1 MKGILIP
8 EFVSDPSTLRPS
20 EVPKPTPKPD
30 QCLIKIT
37 HCSPQHA
44 DILHAQGKHQNNN
57 PKKGWC
63 HPPFVLG
70 YDFAGIV
77 ESVPSS
83 GTAGHGLQQGDRVFG
98 AGIGAFAEYIC
109 VKPDAVRKVPDG
121 LSNEIACAVSGQA
134 VSYASV
140 VHVAKVQPGETVLV
154 SGASGGL
161 GSACCMVAKS
171 VGAKVI
177 ALAGDEAK
185 AARMRQDMDIDAV
198 VVMGDN
204 EDESWVD
211 QVQELTAGQGVDVVL
226 DNTGMVNSG
235 IRCLA
240 YMGRIVILGF
250 AARKGV
256 MESVKMNK
264 LLLKSATV
272 IGYRFG
278 ESGRRK
284 PDELAKIWE
293 GYLGMLQSG
302 RLRATLYGEYRGL
315 QDVGRALR
323 DLHERR
329 VYGKIVVKVADDDL
343 EGKPRL

>member
-1 MKGILIP
+1 MKAILIP
-8 EFVSDPSTLRPS
+8 SFVEDPSTLRPAD
-20 EVPKPTPKPD
+20 VPTPTPKPD
-30 QCLIKIT
+30 QCLVRIT

-70 YDFAGIV
+70 YDFAGII
-77 ESVPSS
+77 ESLPSS
-83 GTAGHGLQQGDRVFG
+83 DKVDHGLRKGDKVFG

-109 VKPDAVRKVPDG
+109 VLPSAIRKVPSG
-121 LSNEIACAVSGQA
+121 LSNAVACAMSGGA
-134 VSYASV
+134 VSYAAV
-140 VHVAKVQPGETVLV
+140 TRVANVQAGETVLV

-161 GSACCMVAKS
+161 GSVCCMVAKAL
-171 VGAKVI
+171 GARVI
-177 ALAGDEAK
+177 ALAGDEGK
-185 AARMRQDMDIDAV
+185 AGKMRV
-198 VVMGDN
+198 EMGVS
-204 EDESWVD
+204 EVLIVDEGGQWVES
-211 QVQELTAGQGVDVVL
+211 VLETTGGKGVDVVL
-226 DNTGMVNSG
+226 DNTGMVNDA

-240 YMGRIVILGF
+240 YMGRIVVLGF

-284 PDELAKIWE
+284 PDELKRIWE

-302 RLRATLYGEYRGL
+302 RLKAVLYGHYRGL
-315 QDVGRALR
+315 EDVGRALG
-323 DLHERR
+323 DLHERK
-329 VYGKIVVKVADDDL
+329 VYGKIVVNVADEDG
-343 EGKPRL
+343 EKARL